1 MARKKSS
8 ATSTARFR
16 VELVYAE
23 REPSGGFGLLAD
35 LLLDEILRQRQATA
49 DKTARQ
55 TQPVSTEGAV
65 HSD

>member
-8 ATSTARFR
+8 ATPPAKFT

-49 DKTARQ
+49 DKAARQ

>member
-8 ATSTARFR
+8 ATPPARFR

-23 REPSGGFGLLAD
+23 RDPSGGFGLLAD